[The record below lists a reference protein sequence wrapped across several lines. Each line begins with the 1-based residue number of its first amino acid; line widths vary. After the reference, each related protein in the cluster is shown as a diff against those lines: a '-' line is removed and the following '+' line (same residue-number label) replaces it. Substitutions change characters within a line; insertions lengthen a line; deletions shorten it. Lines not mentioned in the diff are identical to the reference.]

1 MPAASDASCLRRTRL
16 MVGAFTSAES
26 DAAMLRIGLDDD
38 AVGRTVMVEMRLI
51 CLDHISALY
60 NKQKQ

>member
-1 MPAASDASCLRRTRL
+1 

-38 AVGRTVMVEMRLI
+38 ADSRTVMIEMRLI
-51 CLDHISALY
+51 CLDHIGALY